1 MKRAILD
8 FMMVL
13 LEVAGV
19 LTLAWL
25 YWCLI

>member
-8 FMMVL
+8 FMLVL

-19 LTLAWL
+19 LALAWL